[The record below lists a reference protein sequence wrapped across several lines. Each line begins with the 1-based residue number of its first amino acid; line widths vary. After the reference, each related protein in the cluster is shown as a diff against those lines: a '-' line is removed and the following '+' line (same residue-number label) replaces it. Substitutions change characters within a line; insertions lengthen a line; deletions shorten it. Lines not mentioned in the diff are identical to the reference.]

1 MPPSTSVRAPLQ
13 AAELSPPNQALH
25 QAQVQAAG
33 LSEAQRRTEAILQ
46 LQEKEVGMA
55 DEDLVEI
62 LAEFETNVAAADTYL
77 AIQREGLR
85 KLWLG
90 KVIKKRRGR

>member
-1 MPPSTSVRAPLQ
+1 MP
-13 AAELSPPNQALH
+13 
-25 QAQVQAAG
+25 
-33 LSEAQRRTEAILQ
+33 
-46 LQEKEVGMA
+46 
-55 DEDLVEI
+55 DEDLVEV